1 MCLKTV
7 GGDPLRSWRV
17 RKIARSDE
25 GPIMNDDLRRHLTGM
40 LAKLRPL
47 VDMAERDGVP
57 GQAAARLRAAA
68 FELDDALDPG
78 ATARHRAE
86 DSERSQENMEII
98 RQRER
103 EGGAWGI
110 DEA

>member
-1 MCLKTV
+1 M
-7 GGDPLRSWRV
+7 D
-17 RKIARSDE
+17 
-25 GPIMNDDLRRHLTGM
+25 DDLRRHLTEM

-57 GQAAARLRAAA
+57 GQASARLRAAA
-68 FELDDALDPG
+68 FELDDALHPG
-78 ATARHRAE
+78 ATARHSEE
-86 DSERSQENMEII
+86 DRERSRENMEVI

-103 EGGAWGI
+103 EGGSWGI

>member
-1 MCLKTV
+1 M
-7 GGDPLRSWRV
+7 
-17 RKIARSDE
+17 A
-25 GPIMNDDLRRHLTGM
+25 DDLRHHLTEM
-40 LAKLRPL
+40 LAKLQPL
-47 VDMAERDGVP
+47 TAMAERDGVP

-68 FELDDALDPG
+68 FEIEDALHPG
-78 ATARHRAE
+78 ATAHHSAE
-86 DSERSQENMEII
+86 DRERSRENMEII